1 MPENFEHQINT
12 ELRSMDQRLQ
22 DLEGKMSSIDSKL
35 SQVVDAILGN
45 SLTKSGG
52 VANDIKILQEK
63 ILALETKVAKQEEF
77 KNRVFWTIGIIVAM
91 GLLFQFLLTIY
102 KSFNSSS

>member
-12 ELRSMDQRLQ
+12 ELQSMDKRLH
-22 DLEGKMSSIDSKL
+22 DLEGKMTSIDTKL
-35 SQVVDAILGN
+35 TQVVDAILGN

-52 VANDIKILQEK
+52 VVNDIKVLQEK
-63 ILALETKVAKQEEF
+63 IVTLENKVAKHEEF
-77 KNRVFWTIGIIVAM
+77 KSRVFWTFGIIVAI

-102 KSFNSSS
+102 KSYSKF